1 MNQWQKPR
9 EESATCKTWRMG
21 RGAVLDELYPM
32 ARPLLAFLCDGRRKA
47 QSKSAK
53 SGPGDAVG
61 VKLDTEAVG
70 GGHQ

>member
-1 MNQWQKPR
+1 
-9 EESATCKTWRMG
+9 MG